1 MVDSE
6 NRVAVVT
13 GGERGIGRGIVSRL
27 LADGWR
33 VLAAGV
39 DEIAGAR
46 LVEEVEGAEFRV
58 CDVASEQAV
67 RELFAKVDRDF
78 GRLDGLALNAGIAAP
93 ERKPIESVS
102 FEGWESVL
110 AVNLTGPFLCAKH
123 ASALLRRTRGSMVAI
138 ASTRALMSEPN
149 TFAYSASK
157 GGLVA
162 LAHSLAISLGP
173 EIRVNAVS
181 PGWIETGDYSELR
194 HADHAQHPCGRV
206 GLPTD
211 VAALVA
217 FLLDAQSGFV
227 TGQNFVVDGG
237 MTKKMIYEE

>member
-1 MVDSE
+1 MVDNE

-13 GGERGIGRGIVSRL
+13 GGERGIGRSIVSRL

-39 DEIAGAR
+39 DEVAGAR
-46 LVEEVEGAEFRV
+46 LVEEVEGAQFRV

-67 RELFAKVDRDF
+67 RELFAKVESDF
-78 GRLDGLALNAGIAAP
+78 GRLDGLALNAGIATP
-93 ERKPIESVS
+93 QRKPIESVT
-102 FEGWESVL
+102 FEAWESVL
-110 AVNLTGPFLCAKH
+110 SVNLTGPFLCAKH
-123 ASALLRRTRGSMVAI
+123 ASALLRRSRGSMVAI

-173 EIRVNAVS
+173 EIRVNAIS
-181 PGWIETGDYSELR
+181 PGWIETGDYTERSQ
-194 HADHAQHPCGRV
+194 ADHAQHPCGRV
-206 GLPTD
+206 GLPAD
-211 VAALVA
+211 VAAMAA